1 MKKFGKSVLAFGVLA
16 AAAVVAAGC
25 GKKEEKAT
33 EKTAAETK
41 KESAAETVAAGTEKK
56 ELTYAKGTGP
66 YTELF
71 EEHVMPI
78 LEKQGYT
85 FKVSEFTLQYA
96 DEAIA
101 DGDVDFS
108 VEQHI
113 AYMDAFN
120 KNYNSNLVAL
130 TPIPTVPASIFSETH
145 DSLDEIADGMKIAVP
160 QDEGNMARAFVMLQ
174 DIGWITLKEGTDYAT
189 ASSEDVAENPYN
201 LEFLDVSTSIIATTL
216 SDYDYG
222 IITGSIVYN
231 AGIDPSTALFNEN
244 LSENFWLQVV
254 VKDEDKDTQWAKDI
268 VAAYQSDEFTEWLK
282 ANNESEYKNL
292 WSIPEY

>member
-1 MKKFGKSVLAFGVLA
+1 MKKFVKRLAVIAIAVL
-16 AAAVVAAGC
+16 AAVVAAGC
-25 GKKEEKAT
+25 GKKAS
-33 EKTAAETK
+33 
-41 KESAAETVAAGTEKK
+41 SAAGEEKK
-56 ELTYAKGTGP
+56 ELIYAKGSGP
-66 YTELF
+66 YTILF
-71 EEHVMPI
+71 EEHIIPI

-85 FKVSEFTLQYA
+85 FKVSELSLQYA

-113 AYMDAFN
+113 AYMNAFN
-120 KNYNSNLVAL
+120 NSYNSNLVAL

-145 DSLDEIADGMKIAVP
+145 TSLDEIADGMKIAVP

-174 DIGWITLKEGTDYAT
+174 DLGWIKLKDGTDYAT
-189 ASSEDVAENPYN
+189 ASLEDVEENPYN
-201 LEFLDVSTSIIATTL
+201 LEFLDIATNIIATTL
-216 SDYDYG
+216 ADYDYG

-244 LSENFWLQVV
+244 LTDNFWLQVV
-254 VKDEDKDTQWAKDI
+254 VKDADKDTQWANDI
-268 VAAYQSDEFTEWLK
+268 VAAYQSKEFTDWLK
-282 ANNESEYKNL
+282 ANTESEYRNL

>member
-1 MKKFGKSVLAFGVLA
+1 MKKFGKRLAVLGIAVLA
-16 AAAVVAAGC
+16 AALAAGC
-25 GKKEEKAT
+25 GKKESS
-33 EKTAAETK
+33 
-41 KESAAETVAAGTEKK
+41 SAGGEKK
-56 ELTYAKGTGP
+56 ELTYAKGSGP
-66 YTELF
+66 YTILF
-71 EEHVMPI
+71 EEHIIPI

-85 FKVSEFTLQYA
+85 FKVSELSLQYA

-113 AYMDAFN
+113 AYMNAFN
-120 KNYNSNLVAL
+120 KSYNSNLVAL

-145 DSLDEIADGMKIAVP
+145 SSLDEISDGMKIAVP

-174 DIGWITLKEGTDYAT
+174 DIGWIKLKEGTDYAT
-189 ASSEDVAENPYN
+189 ASPEDVAENPYN
-201 LEFLDVSTSIIATTL
+201 LEFLDIATNIIATTL
-216 SDYDYG
+216 ADYDYG

-244 LSENFWLQVV
+244 LTDKFWLQVV
-254 VKDEDKDTQWAKDI
+254 VKDADKDTQWAKDI
-268 VAAYQSDEFTEWLK
+268 VEAYQSKEFTDWLK
-282 ANNESEYKNL
+282 ANNESEYRNL

>member
-1 MKKFGKSVLAFGVLA
+1 MRKFGKRLAVIGLAVLTAVL
-16 AAAVVAAGC
+16 AAGC
-25 GKKEEKAT
+25 GKKESS
-33 EKTAAETK
+33 
-41 KESAAETVAAGTEKK
+41 SAGEEKK
-56 ELTYAKGTGP
+56 ELTYAKGSGP
-66 YTELF
+66 YTILF
-71 EEHVMPI
+71 EEHIIPI

-85 FKVSEFTLQYA
+85 FKVSELSLQYA

-113 AYMDAFN
+113 AYMNAFN
-120 KNYNSNLVAL
+120 KSYNSNLVAL

-145 DSLDEIADGMKIAVP
+145 SSFDEISDGMKIAVP

-174 DIGWITLKEGTDYAT
+174 DIGWIKLKEGTDYAT
-189 ASSEDVAENPYN
+189 ASPEDVAENPYN
-201 LEFLDVSTSIIATTL
+201 LEFLDIATNIIATTL
-216 SDYDYG
+216 ADYDYG

-244 LSENFWLQVV
+244 LTDDFWLQVV
-254 VKDEDKDTQWAKDI
+254 VKDADKDTQWAKDI
-268 VAAYQSDEFTEWLK
+268 VAAYQSKEFTDWLK
-282 ANNESEYKNL
+282 ANNESEYRNL

>member
-1 MKKFGKSVLAFGVLA
+1 MRKFGKRLAVIGLAVLTAVL
-16 AAAVVAAGC
+16 AAGC
-25 GKKEEKAT
+25 GKKESS
-33 EKTAAETK
+33 
-41 KESAAETVAAGTEKK
+41 SAGEEKK
-56 ELTYAKGTGP
+56 ELTYAKGSGP
-66 YTELF
+66 YTILF
-71 EEHVMPI
+71 EEHIIPI

-85 FKVSEFTLQYA
+85 FKVSELSLQYA

-113 AYMDAFN
+113 AYMNAFN
-120 KNYNSNLVAL
+120 KSYNSNLVAL

-145 DSLDEIADGMKIAVP
+145 SSLDEISDGMKIAVP

-174 DIGWITLKEGTDYAT
+174 DIGWIKLKEGTDYAT
-189 ASSEDVAENPYN
+189 ASPEDVADNPYN
-201 LEFLDVSTSIIATTL
+201 LEFLDIATNIIATTL
-216 SDYDYG
+216 ADYDYG

-244 LSENFWLQVV
+244 LTDNFWLQVV
-254 VKDEDKDTQWAKDI
+254 VKDADKDTQWAKDI
-268 VAAYQSDEFTEWLK
+268 VAAYQSKEFTDWLK
-282 ANNESEYKNL
+282 ANNESEYRNL

>member
-1 MKKFGKSVLAFGVLA
+1 MRKFGKRLAVIGLAVLTAVL
-16 AAAVVAAGC
+16 AAGC
-25 GKKEEKAT
+25 GKKESS
-33 EKTAAETK
+33 
-41 KESAAETVAAGTEKK
+41 SAGEEKK
-56 ELTYAKGTGP
+56 ELTYAKGSGP
-66 YTELF
+66 YTILF
-71 EEHVMPI
+71 EEHIIPI

-85 FKVSEFTLQYA
+85 FKVSELSLQYA

-113 AYMDAFN
+113 AYMNAFN
-120 KNYNSNLVAL
+120 KSYNSNLVAL

-145 DSLDEIADGMKIAVP
+145 SSLDEISDGMKIAVP

-174 DIGWITLKEGTDYAT
+174 DIGWIKLKEGTDYAT
-189 ASSEDVAENPYN
+189 ASQEDVAENPYN
-201 LEFLDVSTSIIATTL
+201 LEFLDIATNIIATTL
-216 SDYDYG
+216 ADYDYG

-244 LSENFWLQVV
+244 LTEKFWLQVV
-254 VKDEDKDTQWAKDI
+254 VKDADKDTQWARDI
-268 VAAYQSDEFTEWLK
+268 VAAYQSKEFTDWLK
-282 ANNESEYKNL
+282 ANNESGYRNL

>member
-1 MKKFGKSVLAFGVLA
+1 MRKFGKRLAVIGLAVLTAVL
-16 AAAVVAAGC
+16 AAGC
-25 GKKEEKAT
+25 GKKESS
-33 EKTAAETK
+33 
-41 KESAAETVAAGTEKK
+41 SAGEEKK
-56 ELTYAKGTGP
+56 ELTYARGSGP
-66 YTELF
+66 YTILF
-71 EEHVMPI
+71 EEHIIPI

-85 FKVSEFTLQYA
+85 FKMSELSLQYA

-113 AYMDAFN
+113 AYMNAFN
-120 KNYNSNLVAL
+120 KSYNSNLVAL

-145 DSLDEIADGMKIAVP
+145 SSLDEISDGMKIAVP

-174 DIGWITLKEGTDYAT
+174 DIGWIKLKEGTDYAT
-189 ASSEDVAENPYN
+189 ASPEDVAENPYN
-201 LEFLDVSTSIIATTL
+201 LEFLDIATNIIATTL
-216 SDYDYG
+216 ADYDYG

-244 LSENFWLQVV
+244 LTDDFWLQVV
-254 VKDEDKDTQWAKDI
+254 VKDADKDTQWAKDI
-268 VAAYQSDEFTEWLK
+268 VAAYQSKEFTDWLK
-282 ANNESEYKNL
+282 ANNESGYRNL

>member
-1 MKKFGKSVLAFGVLA
+1 MRKFGKRLAVLGLAVLT
-16 AAAVVAAGC
+16 AVLAAGC
-25 GKKEEKAT
+25 GKKESS
-33 EKTAAETK
+33 
-41 KESAAETVAAGTEKK
+41 SAGEEKK
-56 ELTYAKGTGP
+56 ELTYAKGSGP
-66 YTELF
+66 YTILF
-71 EEHVMPI
+71 EEHIIPI

-85 FKVSEFTLQYA
+85 FKVSELSLQYA

-113 AYMDAFN
+113 AYMNAFN
-120 KNYNSNLVAL
+120 NSYNSNLVAL

-145 DSLDEIADGMKIAVP
+145 TSLDEIADGMKIAVP

-174 DIGWITLKEGTDYAT
+174 DLGWIKLKDGTDYAT
-189 ASSEDVAENPYN
+189 ASPEDVEENPYN
-201 LEFLDVSTSIIATTL
+201 LEFLDIATNIIATTL
-216 SDYDYG
+216 ADYDYG

-244 LSENFWLQVV
+244 LTDNFWLQVV
-254 VKDEDKDTQWAKDI
+254 VKDADKDTQWAKDI
-268 VAAYQSDEFTEWLK
+268 VAAYQSKEFTDWLK
-282 ANNESEYKNL
+282 ANNESEYRNL

>member
-1 MKKFGKSVLAFGVLA
+1 MKKFKKGVLAIGVLA
-16 AAAVVAAGC
+16 AAAVIAAGC
-25 GKKEEKAT
+25 GKKNA
-33 EKTAAETK
+33 KTTNETK
-41 KESAAETVAAGTEKK
+41 KESAAESAVTEKK
-56 ELTYAKGTGP
+56 KLTYAKGTGP

-71 EEHVMPI
+71 EQHVMPI

-85 FKVSEFTLQYA
+85 FEATELTLQYA

-145 DSLDEIADGMKIAVP
+145 SSLDEVADGMKVAVP

-174 DIGWITLKEGTDYAT
+174 DIGWIKLKEGTDYAT

-231 AGIDPSTALFNEN
+231 AGIDPSTALFSEN
-244 LSENFWLQVV
+244 LSENFCCRL
-254 VKDEDKDTQWAKDI
+254 
-268 VAAYQSDEFTEWLK
+268 
-282 ANNESEYKNL
+282 
-292 WSIPEY
+292 

>member
-1 MKKFGKSVLAFGVLA
+1 MRKFGKRLAVIGLAVLTAVL
-16 AAAVVAAGC
+16 AAGC
-25 GKKEEKAT
+25 GKKESSSSGE
-33 EKTAAETK
+33 
-41 KESAAETVAAGTEKK
+41 EKK
-56 ELTYAKGTGP
+56 ELTYAKGSGP
-66 YTELF
+66 YTILF
-71 EEHVMPI
+71 EEHIIPI

-85 FKVSEFTLQYA
+85 FKVSELSLQYA

-113 AYMDAFN
+113 AYMNAFN
-120 KNYNSNLVAL
+120 KSYNSNLVAL

-145 DSLDEIADGMKIAVP
+145 SSLDEISDGMKVAVP

-174 DIGWITLKEGTDYAT
+174 DIGWIKLKEGTDYAT
-189 ASSEDVAENPYN
+189 ASPEDVAENPYN
-201 LEFLDVSTSIIATTL
+201 LEFLDIATNIIATTL
-216 SDYDYG
+216 ADYDYG

-244 LSENFWLQVV
+244 LTDNFWLQVV
-254 VKDEDKDTQWAKDI
+254 VKDADKDTQWAKDI
-268 VAAYQSDEFTEWLK
+268 VAAYQSKEFTDWLK
-282 ANNESEYKNL
+282 ANNESEYRNL

>member
-1 MKKFGKSVLAFGVLA
+1 MRKFGKRLAVIGLAVLTAVL
-16 AAAVVAAGC
+16 AAGC
-25 GKKEEKAT
+25 GKKESSSAGGEKN
-33 EKTAAETK
+33 
-41 KESAAETVAAGTEKK
+41 
-56 ELTYAKGTGP
+56 ELTYAKGSGP
-66 YTELF
+66 YTILF
-71 EEHVMPI
+71 EEHIIPI

-85 FKVSEFTLQYA
+85 FKVSELSLQYA

-113 AYMDAFN
+113 AYMNAFN
-120 KNYNSNLVAL
+120 KSYNSNLVAL

-145 DSLDEIADGMKIAVP
+145 SSLDEISDGMKIAVP

-174 DIGWITLKEGTDYAT
+174 DIGWIKLKEGTDYAT
-189 ASSEDVAENPYN
+189 ASPEDVAENPYN
-201 LEFLDVSTSIIATTL
+201 LEFLDIATNIIATTL
-216 SDYDYG
+216 ADYDYG

-244 LSENFWLQVV
+244 LTDNFWLQVV
-254 VKDEDKDTQWAKDI
+254 VKDADKDTQWAKDI
-268 VAAYQSDEFTEWLK
+268 VAAYQSKEFTDWLK
-282 ANNESEYKNL
+282 ANNESEYRNL

>member
-1 MKKFGKSVLAFGVLA
+1 MRKFGKRLAVIGLAVLTAVL
-16 AAAVVAAGC
+16 AAGC
-25 GKKEEKAT
+25 GKKESS
-33 EKTAAETK
+33 
-41 KESAAETVAAGTEKK
+41 SAGEEKK
-56 ELTYAKGTGP
+56 ELTYAKGSGP
-66 YTELF
+66 YTILF
-71 EEHVMPI
+71 EEHIIPI

-85 FKVSEFTLQYA
+85 FKVSELSLQYA

-113 AYMDAFN
+113 AYMNAFN
-120 KNYNSNLVAL
+120 KSYNSNLVAL

-145 DSLDEIADGMKIAVP
+145 SSLDEISDGMKIAVP

-174 DIGWITLKEGTDYAT
+174 DIGWIKLKEGADYAT
-189 ASSEDVAENPYN
+189 ASPEDVAENPYN
-201 LEFLDVSTSIIATTL
+201 LEFLDIATNIIATTL
-216 SDYDYG
+216 ADYDYG

-244 LSENFWLQVV
+244 LTDNFWLQVV
-254 VKDEDKDTQWAKDI
+254 VKDADKDTQWAKDI
-268 VAAYQSDEFTEWLK
+268 VAAYQSKEFTDWLK
-282 ANNESEYKNL
+282 ANNESEYRNL

>member
-1 MKKFGKSVLAFGVLA
+1 MRKFGKRLAVIGLAVLA
-16 AAAVVAAGC
+16 AVLAAGC
-25 GKKEEKAT
+25 GKKESS
-33 EKTAAETK
+33 
-41 KESAAETVAAGTEKK
+41 SAGEEKK
-56 ELTYAKGTGP
+56 ELTYAKGSGP
-66 YTELF
+66 YTILF
-71 EEHVMPI
+71 EEHIIPI

-85 FKVSEFTLQYA
+85 FKVSELSLQYA

-113 AYMDAFN
+113 AYMNAFN
-120 KNYNSNLVAL
+120 NSYNSNLVAL

-145 DSLDEIADGMKIAVP
+145 TSLDEIADGMKIAVP

-174 DIGWITLKEGTDYAT
+174 DLGWIKLKDGTDYAT
-189 ASSEDVAENPYN
+189 ASPEDVEENPYN
-201 LEFLDVSTSIIATTL
+201 LEFLDIATNIIATTL
-216 SDYDYG
+216 ADYDYG

-244 LSENFWLQVV
+244 LTDNFWLQVV
-254 VKDEDKDTQWAKDI
+254 VKDADKDTQWAKDI
-268 VAAYQSDEFTEWLK
+268 VAAYQSKEFTDWLK
-282 ANNESEYKNL
+282 ANNESEYRNL

>member
-1 MKKFGKSVLAFGVLA
+1 MKKFGKRLAVLGIAVLA
-16 AAAVVAAGC
+16 AALAAGC
-25 GKKEEKAT
+25 GKKESS
-33 EKTAAETK
+33 
-41 KESAAETVAAGTEKK
+41 SAGGEKK
-56 ELTYAKGTGP
+56 ELTYAKGSGP
-66 YTELF
+66 YTILF
-71 EEHVMPI
+71 EEHIIPI

-85 FKVSEFTLQYA
+85 FKVSELSLQYA

-113 AYMDAFN
+113 AYMNAFN
-120 KNYNSNLVAL
+120 KSYNSNLVAL

-145 DSLDEIADGMKIAVP
+145 SSLDEISNGMKIAVP

-174 DIGWITLKEGTDYAT
+174 DIGWIKLKEGTDYAT
-189 ASSEDVAENPYN
+189 ASPEDVAENPYN
-201 LEFLDVSTSIIATTL
+201 LEFLDIATNIIATTL
-216 SDYDYG
+216 ADYDYG

-244 LSENFWLQVV
+244 LTEKFWLQVV
-254 VKDEDKDTQWAKDI
+254 VKDADKDTQWAKDI
-268 VAAYQSDEFTEWLK
+268 VEAYQSKEFTDWLK
-282 ANNESEYKNL
+282 ANNESEYRNL

>member
-1 MKKFGKSVLAFGVLA
+1 MRIMKKFGKRLAVLGIAVLA
-16 AAAVVAAGC
+16 AALAAGC
-25 GKKEEKAT
+25 GKKESS
-33 EKTAAETK
+33 
-41 KESAAETVAAGTEKK
+41 SAGGEKK
-56 ELTYAKGTGP
+56 ELTYAKGSGP
-66 YTELF
+66 YTILF
-71 EEHVMPI
+71 EEHIIPI

-85 FKVSEFTLQYA
+85 FKVSELSLQYA

-113 AYMDAFN
+113 AYMNAFN
-120 KNYNSNLVAL
+120 KSYNSNLVAL

-145 DSLDEIADGMKIAVP
+145 SSLDEISDGMKIAVP

-174 DIGWITLKEGTDYAT
+174 DIGWIKLKEGTDYAT
-189 ASSEDVAENPYN
+189 ASPEDVAENPYN
-201 LEFLDVSTSIIATTL
+201 LEFLDIATNIIATTL
-216 SDYDYG
+216 ADYDYG

-244 LSENFWLQVV
+244 LTEKFWLQVV
-254 VKDEDKDTQWAKDI
+254 VKDADKDTQWAKDI
-268 VAAYQSDEFTEWLK
+268 VEAYQSKEFTDWLK
-282 ANNESEYKNL
+282 ANNESEYRNL

>member
-1 MKKFGKSVLAFGVLA
+1 MRKFGKRLAVIGLAVLTAVL
-16 AAAVVAAGC
+16 AAGC
-25 GKKEEKAT
+25 GKKESS
-33 EKTAAETK
+33 
-41 KESAAETVAAGTEKK
+41 SAGEEKK
-56 ELTYAKGTGP
+56 ELTYAKGSGP
-66 YTELF
+66 YTILF
-71 EEHVMPI
+71 EEHIIPI

-85 FKVSEFTLQYA
+85 FKVSELSLQYA

-113 AYMDAFN
+113 AYMNAFN
-120 KNYNSNLVAL
+120 KSYNSKLVAL

-145 DSLDEIADGMKIAVP
+145 SSLDEISDGMKIAVP

-174 DIGWITLKEGTDYAT
+174 DIGWIKLKEGTDYAT
-189 ASSEDVAENPYN
+189 ASPEDVAENPYN
-201 LEFLDVSTSIIATTL
+201 LEFLDIATNIIATTL
-216 SDYDYG
+216 ADYDYG

-244 LSENFWLQVV
+244 LTDDFWLQVV
-254 VKDEDKDTQWAKDI
+254 VKDADKDTQWAKDI
-268 VAAYQSDEFTEWLK
+268 VAAYQSKEFTDWLK
-282 ANNESEYKNL
+282 ANNESGYRNL

>member
-1 MKKFGKSVLAFGVLA
+1 MRRFGKRFAVIGLAVLTAVL
-16 AAAVVAAGC
+16 AAGC
-25 GKKEEKAT
+25 GKKESS
-33 EKTAAETK
+33 
-41 KESAAETVAAGTEKK
+41 SAGEEKK
-56 ELTYAKGTGP
+56 ELTYAKGSGP
-66 YTELF
+66 YTILF
-71 EEHVMPI
+71 EEHIIPI

-85 FKVSEFTLQYA
+85 FKVSELSLQYA

-113 AYMDAFN
+113 AYMNAFN
-120 KNYNSNLVAL
+120 KSYNSNLVAL

-145 DSLDEIADGMKIAVP
+145 SSLDEISDGMKIAVP

-174 DIGWITLKEGTDYAT
+174 DIGWIKLKEGTDYAT
-189 ASSEDVAENPYN
+189 ASPEDVAENPYN
-201 LEFLDVSTSIIATTL
+201 LEFLDIATNIIATTL
-216 SDYDYG
+216 ADYDYG

-244 LSENFWLQVV
+244 LTDDFWLQVV
-254 VKDEDKDTQWAKDI
+254 VKDADKDTQWAKDI
-268 VAAYQSDEFTEWLK
+268 VAAYQSKEFTDWLK
-282 ANNESEYKNL
+282 ANNESEYRNL

>member
-1 MKKFGKSVLAFGVLA
+1 MRKFGKRLAVLGIAVLA
-16 AAAVVAAGC
+16 AALAAGC
-25 GKKEEKAT
+25 GKKE
-33 EKTAAETK
+33 
-41 KESAAETVAAGTEKK
+41 SSPAGGEKK
-56 ELTYAKGTGP
+56 ELTYAKGSGP
-66 YTELF
+66 YTILF
-71 EEHVMPI
+71 EEHIIPI

-85 FKVSEFTLQYA
+85 FKVSELSLQYA

-113 AYMDAFN
+113 AYMNAFN
-120 KNYNSNLVAL
+120 NSYNSNLVAL

-145 DSLDEIADGMKIAVP
+145 SSLDEISDGMKIAVP

-174 DIGWITLKEGTDYAT
+174 DIGWIKLKEGTDYAT
-189 ASSEDVAENPYN
+189 ASPEDVAENPYN
-201 LEFLDVSTSIIATTL
+201 LEFLDIATNIIATTL
-216 SDYDYG
+216 ADYDYG

-244 LSENFWLQVV
+244 LTDDFWLQVV
-254 VKDEDKDTQWAKDI
+254 VKDADKDTQWAKDI
-268 VAAYQSDEFTEWLK
+268 VAAYQSKEFTDWLK
-282 ANNESEYKNL
+282 ANNESGYRNL

>member
-1 MKKFGKSVLAFGVLA
+1 MRKFGKRLAVIGLAVLTAVL
-16 AAAVVAAGC
+16 AAGC
-25 GKKEEKAT
+25 GKKESS
-33 EKTAAETK
+33 
-41 KESAAETVAAGTEKK
+41 SAGGEKK
-56 ELTYAKGTGP
+56 ELTYAKGSGP
-66 YTELF
+66 YTILF
-71 EEHVMPI
+71 EEHIIPI

-85 FKVSEFTLQYA
+85 FKMSELSLQYA

-113 AYMDAFN
+113 AYMNAFN
-120 KNYNSNLVAL
+120 KSYNSNLVAL

-145 DSLDEIADGMKIAVP
+145 SSLDEISDGMKIAVP

-174 DIGWITLKEGTDYAT
+174 DIGWIKLKEGTDYAT
-189 ASSEDVAENPYN
+189 ASPEDVAENPYN
-201 LEFLDVSTSIIATTL
+201 LEFLDIATNIIATTL
-216 SDYDYG
+216 ADYDYG

-244 LSENFWLQVV
+244 LTEKFWLQVV
-254 VKDEDKDTQWAKDI
+254 VKDADKDTQWAKDI
-268 VAAYQSDEFTEWLK
+268 VAAYQSKEFTDWLK
-282 ANNESEYKNL
+282 ANNESEYRNL

>member
-1 MKKFGKSVLAFGVLA
+1 MRKFGKRLAVIGLAVLTAVL
-16 AAAVVAAGC
+16 AAGC
-25 GKKEEKAT
+25 GKKESS
-33 EKTAAETK
+33 
-41 KESAAETVAAGTEKK
+41 SAGEEKK
-56 ELTYAKGTGP
+56 ELTYAKGSGP
-66 YTELF
+66 YTILF
-71 EEHVMPI
+71 EEHIIPI

-85 FKVSEFTLQYA
+85 FKVSELSLQYA

-113 AYMDAFN
+113 AYMNAFN
-120 KNYNSNLVAL
+120 KSYNSKLVAL

-145 DSLDEIADGMKIAVP
+145 SSLDEISDGMKKAVP

-174 DIGWITLKEGTDYAT
+174 DIGWIKLKEGTDYAT
-189 ASSEDVAENPYN
+189 ASPEDIAENPYN
-201 LEFLDVSTSIIATTL
+201 LEFLDIATNIIATTL
-216 SDYDYG
+216 ADYDYG

-244 LSENFWLQVV
+244 LTDDFWLQVV
-254 VKDEDKDTQWAKDI
+254 VKDADKDTQWAKDI
-268 VAAYQSDEFTEWLK
+268 VAAYQSKEFTDWLK
-282 ANNESEYKNL
+282 ANNESEYRNL

>member
-1 MKKFGKSVLAFGVLA
+1 MRKFGKRLAVIGLAVLTAVL
-16 AAAVVAAGC
+16 AAGC
-25 GKKEEKAT
+25 GKKESS
-33 EKTAAETK
+33 
-41 KESAAETVAAGTEKK
+41 SAGEEKK
-56 ELTYAKGTGP
+56 ELTYAKGSGP
-66 YTELF
+66 YTILF
-71 EEHVMPI
+71 EEHIIPI

-85 FKVSEFTLQYA
+85 FKVSELSLQYA

-113 AYMDAFN
+113 AYMNAFN
-120 KNYNSNLVAL
+120 KSYNSKLVAL

-145 DSLDEIADGMKIAVP
+145 SSLDEISDGMKIAVP

-174 DIGWITLKEGTDYAT
+174 DIGWIKLKEGTDYAT
-189 ASSEDVAENPYN
+189 ASPEDVAENPYN
-201 LEFLDVSTSIIATTL
+201 LEFLDIATNIIATTL
-216 SDYDYG
+216 ADYDYG

-244 LSENFWLQVV
+244 LTDDFWLQVV
-254 VKDEDKDTQWAKDI
+254 VKDADKDTQWAKDI
-268 VAAYQSDEFTEWLK
+268 VAAYQSKEFTEWLK
-282 ANNESEYKNL
+282 ANNESGYRNL

>member
-1 MKKFGKSVLAFGVLA
+1 MRKFGKRLAVIGLAVLTAVL
-16 AAAVVAAGC
+16 AAGC
-25 GKKEEKAT
+25 GKKESSSAGEEKN
-33 EKTAAETK
+33 
-41 KESAAETVAAGTEKK
+41 
-56 ELTYAKGTGP
+56 ELTYAKGSGP
-66 YTELF
+66 YTILF
-71 EEHVMPI
+71 EEHIIPI

-85 FKVSEFTLQYA
+85 FKVSELSLQYA

-113 AYMDAFN
+113 AYMNAFN
-120 KNYNSNLVAL
+120 KSYNSNLVAL

-145 DSLDEIADGMKIAVP
+145 SSLDEISDGMKIAVP

-174 DIGWITLKEGTDYAT
+174 DIGWIKLKEGTDYAT
-189 ASSEDVAENPYN
+189 ASPEDVAENPYN
-201 LEFLDVSTSIIATTL
+201 LEFLDIATNIIATTL
-216 SDYDYG
+216 ADYDYG

-244 LSENFWLQVV
+244 LTDDFWLQVV
-254 VKDEDKDTQWAKDI
+254 VKDADKDTQWAKDI
-268 VAAYQSDEFTEWLK
+268 VAAYQSKEFTDWLK
-282 ANNESEYKNL
+282 ANNESEYRNL

>member
-1 MKKFGKSVLAFGVLA
+1 MKKFVKRLAVIAIAVL
-16 AAAVVAAGC
+16 AAVVAAGC
-25 GKKEEKAT
+25 GKKAS
-33 EKTAAETK
+33 
-41 KESAAETVAAGTEKK
+41 SAAGEEKK
-56 ELTYAKGTGP
+56 ELIYAKGSGP
-66 YTELF
+66 YTILF
-71 EEHVMPI
+71 EEHIIPI

-85 FKVSEFTLQYA
+85 FKVSELSLQYA

-113 AYMDAFN
+113 AYMNAFN
-120 KNYNSNLVAL
+120 NSYNSNLVAF

-145 DSLDEIADGMKIAVP
+145 TSLDEIADGMKIAVP

-174 DIGWITLKEGTDYAT
+174 DLGWIKLKDGTDYAT
-189 ASSEDVAENPYN
+189 ASLEDVEENPYN
-201 LEFLDVSTSIIATTL
+201 LEFLDIATNIIATTL
-216 SDYDYG
+216 ADYDYG

-244 LSENFWLQVV
+244 LTDNFWLQVV
-254 VKDEDKDTQWAKDI
+254 VKDADKDTQWANDI
-268 VAAYQSDEFTEWLK
+268 VAAYQSKEFTDWLK
-282 ANNESEYKNL
+282 ANNESEYRNL

>member
-1 MKKFGKSVLAFGVLA
+1 MRKFGKRLAVLGLAVLT
-16 AAAVVAAGC
+16 AVLAAGC
-25 GKKEEKAT
+25 GKKESS
-33 EKTAAETK
+33 
-41 KESAAETVAAGTEKK
+41 SAGEEKK
-56 ELTYAKGTGP
+56 ELTYAKGSGP
-66 YTELF
+66 YTILF
-71 EEHVMPI
+71 EEHIIPI

-85 FKVSEFTLQYA
+85 FKVSELSLQYA

-113 AYMDAFN
+113 AYMNAFN
-120 KNYNSNLVAL
+120 KSYNSNLVAL

-145 DSLDEIADGMKIAVP
+145 SSLDEISDGMKIAVP

-174 DIGWITLKEGTDYAT
+174 DIGWIKLKEGTDYAT
-189 ASSEDVAENPYN
+189 ASPEDVAENPYN
-201 LEFLDVSTSIIATTL
+201 LEFLDIATNIIATTL
-216 SDYDYG
+216 ADYDYG

-244 LSENFWLQVV
+244 LTEKFWLQVV
-254 VKDEDKDTQWAKDI
+254 VKDADKNTQWAKDI
-268 VAAYQSDEFTEWLK
+268 VAAYQSKEFTDWLK
-282 ANNESEYKNL
+282 ANNESEYRNL

>member
-1 MKKFGKSVLAFGVLA
+1 MRKFGKRLAVIGLAVLTAVL
-16 AAAVVAAGC
+16 AAGC
-25 GKKEEKAT
+25 GKKESS
-33 EKTAAETK
+33 
-41 KESAAETVAAGTEKK
+41 SAGEEKK
-56 ELTYAKGTGP
+56 ELTYAKGSGP
-66 YTELF
+66 YTILF
-71 EEHVMPI
+71 EEHIIPI

-85 FKVSEFTLQYA
+85 FKVSELSLQYA

-113 AYMDAFN
+113 AYMNAFN
-120 KNYNSNLVAL
+120 KSYNSNLVAL

-145 DSLDEIADGMKIAVP
+145 SSLDEISDGMKIAVP

-174 DIGWITLKEGTDYAT
+174 DIGWIKLKEGTDYAT
-189 ASSEDVAENPYN
+189 ASPEDVAENPYN
-201 LEFLDVSTSIIATTL
+201 LEFLDIATNIIATTL
-216 SDYDYG
+216 ADYDYG

-244 LSENFWLQVV
+244 LTDDFWLQVV
-254 VKDEDKDTQWAKDI
+254 VKDADKDTQWAKDI
-268 VAAYQSDEFTEWLK
+268 VAAYQSKEFTDWLK
-282 ANNESEYKNL
+282 ANNESGYGNL